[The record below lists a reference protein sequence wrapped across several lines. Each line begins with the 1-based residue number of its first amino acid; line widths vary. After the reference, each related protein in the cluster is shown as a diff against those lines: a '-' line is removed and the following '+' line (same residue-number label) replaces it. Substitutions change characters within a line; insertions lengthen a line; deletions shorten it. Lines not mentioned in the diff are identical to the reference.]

1 MPELSELDN
10 IGQSIWLDFIRRS
23 FLTSG
28 NLKALIDRG
37 VKGVTS
43 NPAIFEKAIAGSTDY
58 DDDIKSLIQKEQTV
72 HAIYESLA
80 FKDIMMAADQLKAV
94 YETTQAR
101 DGYVSLE
108 VNPDLAHDTDQTIS
122 EAKRLFEALGKPN
135 VMIKV
140 PATPAGIPAITELIG
155 SGVNVNVTL
164 IFGLANYHAVAE
176 AYIAGLERLA
186 DQGPS
191 VTGGHSVGQVA
202 SVASFFVSRVDS
214 AVDKALEKVGN
225 SELQGKIAVANSK
238 AAYGAF
244 KNIFKGKRW
253 QELSKQSARV
263 QRVLWA
269 STSTKNPQYRDT
281 LYIDE
286 LIGPDTVNTVPP
298 ETLDAFCDHGQV
310 ALTLTKGLAEAQ
322 GQLAQ
327 LEDLGIDLA
336 AITKKLQDDGVTAF
350 AEPFAALM
358 QSITEKRDRLKAA

>member
-1 MPELSELDN
+1 MPELRELDKF
-10 IGQSIWLDFIRRS
+10 GQSIWLDFIRRS
-23 FLTSG
+23 FLNSG
-28 NLKALIDRG
+28 SLKALVDRG

-58 DDDIKSLIQKEQTV
+58 DDDIKSLIQQDQSV

-80 FKDIMMAADQLKAV
+80 FNDIMMAADQLNTV
-94 YETTQAR
+94 YEATRAK

-108 VNPDLAHDTDQTIS
+108 VNPDLAHDTVQTIA
-122 EAKRLFEALGKPN
+122 EAKRLFEALAKPN

-164 IFGLANYHAVAE
+164 IFGLENYQAVAE
-176 AYIAGLERLA
+176 AYINGLERLV

-191 VTGGHSVGQVA
+191 VTGGHTIEQVA

-225 SELQGKIAVANSK
+225 AELQGKIAIANSK
-238 AAYGAF
+238 VAYAAF
-244 KNIFKGKRW
+244 KDIFGGARW
-253 QELSKQSARV
+253 RGLDARGARV

-269 STSTKNPQYRDT
+269 STGTKNPQYPDT

-298 ETLDAFCDHGQV
+298 ETLDAFCEHGK
-310 ALTLTKGLAEAQ
+310 AAPTLTQDIDEAHNQ
-322 GQLAQ
+322 LTQLA
-327 LEDLGIDLA
+327 DCGIDLA

-350 AEPFAALM
+350 IEPFAALM
-358 QSITEKRDRLKAA
+358 QRIAEKRDRLKAV